1 MLRLRLDL
9 SVNILTNHAIN
20 KDKITVFGGSQL
32 RPNLHVKDYV
42 RACELFIDAD
52 GKSINGE
59 VFNVGQEN
67 MSILDLAHV
76 VRKVVMKE
84 FPDKKEVTIERT
96 ESNDN
101 RSYHINSEKIK
112 ET

>member
-1 MLRLRLDL
+1 MR
-9 SVNILTNHAIN
+9 
-20 KDKITVFGGSQL
+20 
-32 RPNLHVKDYV
+32 DYV

-52 GKSINGE
+52 GKNINGE

-84 FPDKKEVTIERT
+84 FRKEGSNYRRT

-101 RSYHINSEKIK
+101 VPILVILKK
-112 ET
+112 

>member
-1 MLRLRLDL
+1 MNSYKSEDFVVATFRPATVCGYAPRLRLIF

-52 GKSINGE
+52 GKNINGE

-67 MSILDLAHV
+67 MSILIWLMSSE
-76 VRKVVMKE
+76 KVVMKE
-84 FPDKKEVTIERT
+84 FPIRRK
-96 ESNDN
+96 
-101 RSYHINSEKIK
+101 
-112 ET
+112 